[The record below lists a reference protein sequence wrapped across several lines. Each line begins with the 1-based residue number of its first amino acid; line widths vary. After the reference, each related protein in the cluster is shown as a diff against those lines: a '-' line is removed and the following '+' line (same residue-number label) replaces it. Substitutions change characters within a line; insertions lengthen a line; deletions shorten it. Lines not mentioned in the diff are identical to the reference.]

1 MSVATSPWVE
11 ALGRPK
17 KRLKLSMDPITFDEN
32 DLEGTLQPHDDVL
45 VVTSWIRGFLA
56 KMVMIDQ
63 GSGAEIMYP
72 DLYRGLGMKLEDL
85 NKYDTPL
92 VGFNGKIVGLEG
104 QIKISVVTERKE
116 VMVSF
121 IVINAFSPYTT
132 ILGRP

>member
-17 KRLKLSMDPITFDEN
+17 KRLRLSMDSITFDEN

-56 KMVMIDQ
+56 KRVMIDQ
-63 GSGAEIMYP
+63 GSGAEIMYL
-72 DLYRGLGMKLEDL
+72 DLYRGLGMKPEDL

-104 QIKISVVTERKE
+104 QIKISVVIERKE

>member
-1 MSVATSPWVE
+1 
-11 ALGRPK
+11 
-17 KRLKLSMDPITFDEN
+17 MDSITFDEN

-56 KMVMIDQ
+56 KRVMIDQ
-63 GSGAEIMYP
+63 GSGAEIMYL
-72 DLYRGLGMKLEDL
+72 DLYRGLGMKPEDL

-104 QIKISVVTERKE
+104 QIKISVVIERKE

>member
-1 MSVATSPWVE
+1 MATSPWVE

-17 KRLKLSMDPITFDEN
+17 KRLRLSMDSITFDEN

-56 KMVMIDQ
+56 KRVMIDQ
-63 GSGAEIMYP
+63 GSGAEIMYL
-72 DLYRGLGMKLEDL
+72 DLYRGLGMKPEDL

-104 QIKISVVTERKE
+104 QIKISVVIERKE